1 MAVGLA
7 AELKESLDID
17 LELIKG
23 EKGIFDVI
31 VDGQLV
37 FSKHKVDRF
46 PLLGEVTTAIRQ
58 EGTLDCFVGIRHCN
72 VGLGFEHLLRVLFL
86 VHLRDPAVA
95 DFVGQVLQWNFGG
108 HIFPI

>member
-46 PLLGEVTTAIRQ
+46 PSLGEVTTAIRQ
-58 EGTLDCFVGIRHCN
+58 EGFCPG
-72 VGLGFEHLLRVLFL
+72 
-86 VHLRDPAVA
+86 
-95 DFVGQVLQWNFGG
+95 
-108 HIFPI
+108 